1 MNRGERR
8 GGPFCLIGLQM
19 TKQMPSDIQVAGALN
34 LLQGLLYA
42 VLAEV
47 TLAGGTRL
55 TDEIEGERF
64 GDGDETN

>member
-1 MNRGERR
+1 
-8 GGPFCLIGLQM
+8 
-19 TKQMPSDIQVAGALN
+19 MPSDIQVAGVVD

-47 TLAGGTRL
+47 TLAGGPRL

>member
-1 MNRGERR
+1 VDRGERR
-8 GGPFCLIGLQM
+8 SRALCLVGLQV
-19 TKQMPSDIQVAGALN
+19 TEQMPSDIQVAGVVD

-47 TLAGGTRL
+47 TLAGGPRL